1 MSEAGDK
8 VVKFYPKD
16 AAKDADN
23 VLEQAIGVYDE
34 VLVIGW
40 NKEGRMDARATLGLK
55 DGGDVLWL
63 LEKLKFNLLSG
74 VYLPPEMQDD

>member
-1 MSEAGDK
+1 MTD

-34 VLVIGW
+34 VILIGW
-40 NKEGRMDARATLGLK
+40 NKEGNLDARATLGLK
-55 DGGDVLWL
+55 DGGDCLWL
-63 LEKLKFNLLSG
+63 VEKFKFKLLNG
-74 VYLPPEMQDD
+74 DYLPPEMQED